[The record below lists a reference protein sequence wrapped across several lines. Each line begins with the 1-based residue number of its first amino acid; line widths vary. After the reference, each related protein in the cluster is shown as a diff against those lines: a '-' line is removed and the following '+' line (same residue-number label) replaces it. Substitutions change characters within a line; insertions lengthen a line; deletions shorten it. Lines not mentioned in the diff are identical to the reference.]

1 MKNIMHCITIA
12 LKQIEQ
18 CHAAQKLCYSKMNF
32 CQIDYR
38 RDSEDRPK
46 DMAVRGEKVE
56 ASDKLSAI
64 LLLSIIATLCLS
76 TSLFVLFVP

>member
-1 MKNIMHCITIA
+1 
-12 LKQIEQ
+12 
-18 CHAAQKLCYSKMNF
+18 MNF
-32 CQIDYR
+32 CQIDYL

-46 DMAVRGEKVE
+46 DIAVRGEKVE

-64 LLLSIIATLCLS
+64 LLLSIIATLCRS